1 MEEVQ
6 PYRRIYMTR
15 ESRAEVEENIDLT
28 LRHVL
33 LSLIFAIAFAMNISP
48 TDNNEEIKRNIK
60 KIYGGE
66 CEIYTDISEID

>member
-1 MEEVQ
+1 
-6 PYRRIYMTR
+6 MTR

-48 TDNNEEIKRNIK
+48 TDNIEEIKRNIK

-66 CEIYTDISEID
+66 CEIYTGISEID